1 MIGHSRQ
8 YSQAKVKVESLR
20 RRDEII
26 HMTLMKSTKAH
37 QQQIVSLQYA
47 GTCRKIIS
55 ASQDHTLKVSQK
67 ISSNKYKLVNTKM
80 LKSGRKRCQR
90 WTSFCISQLL
100 YKL

>member
-1 MIGHSRQ
+1 M
-8 YSQAKVKVESLR
+8 KVESLQ

-67 ISSNKYKLVNTKM
+67 LSSNQY
-80 LKSGRKRCQR
+80 QD
-90 WTSFCISQLL
+90 
-100 YKL
+100 